1 MKTHEQ
7 VADELALYALNELS
21 ANDAQDFEQHLETC
35 AACRRELQALRTD
48 LGLLGLSAVG
58 PKPPARVKERLMRA
72 VAAEPR
78 GVVARTKEAPA
89 RRAFWLQWIPAAIAL
104 AAIVFAVSLRQSN
117 ETLHDQIAELRNRSA
132 TEIAELRNKNN
143 DQAIQLAQ
151 AQENV
156 NLLLAPDAVH
166 VSLNPQNA
174 SKHPSAT
181 VIMSPTVG
189 RMTLMATNL
198 APVPPGK
205 AYELWVIPPKGAP
218 VNAGVFKPDQHGNAM
233 MLDHPMPAGIEAK
246 SFALTVEDEAGSDK
260 PTPPIVIMGAMGE
273 GQ

>member
-21 ANDAQDFEQHLETC
+21 ASDAQDFEQHLETC

-48 LGLLGLSAVG
+48 LGLLGLSVVG

-78 GVVARTKEAPA
+78 GVMAQRREAPP

-104 AAIVFAVSLRQSN
+104 AAIVFAVGLRQSN
-117 ETLHDQIAELRNRSA
+117 ETLHDQIAELRNRY
-132 TEIAELRNKNN
+132 N
-143 DQAIQLAQ
+143 DQRIQLAQ
-151 AQENV
+151 AQENMK
-156 NLLLAPDAVH
+156 LLLAPDAVH
-166 VSLNPQNA
+166 VSLAPQNA
-174 SKHPSAT
+174 SKHPNAT
-181 VIMSPTVG
+181 AIFSPSVG
-189 RMTLMATNL
+189 RMTLMASNL

-233 MLDHPMPAGIEAK
+233 MLDHPMPTGVEAK

-260 PTPPIVIMGAMGE
+260 PTPPIVIMGTMGE